1 MVWAAAATIGATL
14 IEQRA
19 AKRRAREQMEFQR
32 SMSDTAYQ
40 RTMEDMRKAGL
51 NPILAGKLG
60 GASTP
65 PGALAKTPDFG
76 GTTAKAMANKKL
88 RELQDSQIE
97 LQTAQG
103 SSVRNQGFYYNELG
117 NSERIKQEGYLQDN
131 INKQIINQLGH
142 AKVEYF
148 RKKGYPPEVLTAR
161 VQNIVGTELWEKMP
175 PATKQAIIGSVYQV
189 ADKGSQGMGYIIENP
204 YTLIPIL
211 TMYMGAPLAKKVVDM
226 YIKNKGG
233 SLGKSKKLRK

>member
-1 MVWAAAATIGATL
+1 MAWQAALPLVGNI
-14 IEQRA
+14 IEGKFSRDQ
-19 AKRRAREQMEFQR
+19 ARKQMRFQED
-32 SMSDTAYQ
+32 MSNTAYQ
-40 RTMEDMRKAGL
+40 RAMEDMRKAGL

-65 PGALAKTPDFG
+65 PGSMAKTPDFG
-76 GTTAKAMANKKL
+76 GTTAKAIANKQL
-88 RELQDSQIE
+88 RALQESQIG

-117 NSERIKQEGYLQDN
+117 NSERIKQQGYLQDN
-131 INKQIINQLGH
+131 INKQITNQLGH
-142 AKVEYF
+142 AKVDYF
-148 RKKGYPPEVLTAR
+148 RQKGYPPEVLTAR

-175 PATKQAIIGSVYQV
+175 PSTKQAIIGSFYQV
-189 ADKGSQGMGYIIENP
+189 ADKGSQGMGYILKNP
-204 YTLIPIL
+204 YSIIPIL

-233 SLGKSKKLRK
+233 SLGKPKKGK